1 MALSRVKTWIA
12 GEVLTASDLNSEFNN
27 ILNNAASLF
36 SPLSGTLDLD
46 GNTLILDAAGVTTV
60 ASSSAASWTFA
71 SGAKSGTP
79 GTTGTVSNWGS
90 QTFTDSATAA
100 SGTAAAYVAFAIQ
113 RPTLAAT
120 NATVTTT
127 DAATLYIPN
136 APAAGSNETLTN
148 AWALWI
154 DDGAVRYDLTNS
166 KASATSATL
175 RSFYLPAATQTITG
189 STAITTAAGL
199 NLIEIERPTYSAAS
213 ALTITNAAT
222 LYLANAPLAG
232 GAGPATITNTYT
244 LWVDD
249 GAVRFDGG
257 ISGVPE
263 VASAASAILD
273 ALSVTA
279 RTVTITGSTGI
290 TTATGFNH
298 TNIGIPTLSAASA
311 LTITNA
317 ATLYIAGAP
326 AAAGA
331 GPATITNAYSLWV
344 DAGVCRFDGPVIA
357 QGLYSGMRGF
367 TYANGAVDAVNDIDI
382 AAGGA
387 MDSTN
392 AYWIEGAALTK
403 QLDAAWAVG
412 TNAGGLDTGSIGNS
426 DYYIHAI
433 ARPDTGVVDY
443 LFSLSATAP
452 TMPTSYTFRRL
463 IGWFRRLAAVNV
475 LFDTYQTEGGG
486 IEMNWRAPTLDINL
500 ANTLTTSRRTDALPV
515 PLNFSVEAHITVS
528 MTDAASAF
536 LAWICCPD
544 QTDAA
549 PSGNVAPLA
558 NYSMQ
563 VVGATFTNQLFI
575 RTSATG
581 TIAARATIAT
591 VDLYAVSTMGFR
603 WSRR

>member
-113 RPTLAAT
+113 RPTLAAP
-120 NATVTTT
+120 NATVTPT

-263 VASAASAILD
+263 VASAASAI
-273 ALSVTA
+273 
-279 RTVTITGSTGI
+279 
-290 TTATGFNH
+290 F
-298 TNIGIPTLSAASA
+298 
-311 LTITNA
+311 
-317 ATLYIAGAP
+317 
-326 AAAGA
+326 
-331 GPATITNAYSLWV
+331 
-344 DAGVCRFDGPVIA
+344 
-357 QGLYSGMRGF
+357 
-367 TYANGAVDAVNDIDI
+367 
-382 AAGGA
+382 
-387 MDSTN
+387 
-392 AYWIEGAALTK
+392 
-403 QLDAAWAVG
+403 
-412 TNAGGLDTGSIGNS
+412 
-426 DYYIHAI
+426 
-433 ARPDTGVVDY
+433 
-443 LFSLSATAP
+443 
-452 TMPTSYTFRRL
+452 
-463 IGWFRRLAAVNV
+463 
-475 LFDTYQTEGGG
+475 
-486 IEMNWRAPTLDINL
+486 
-500 ANTLTTSRRTDALPV
+500 
-515 PLNFSVEAHITVS
+515 
-528 MTDAASAF
+528 
-536 LAWICCPD
+536 
-544 QTDAA
+544 
-549 PSGNVAPLA
+549 
-558 NYSMQ
+558 
-563 VVGATFTNQLFI
+563 
-575 RTSATG
+575 
-581 TIAARATIAT
+581 
-591 VDLYAVSTMGFR
+591 
-603 WSRR
+603 